1 MIGEIVKWFFG
12 IAFVMAFPIIALVF
26 LGLVV
31 LLSMAVFSE
40 GGGFE

>member
-1 MIGEIVKWFFG
+1 MIGATIKWFFY
-12 IAFVMAFPIIALVF
+12 IAFVMVFPIIALVL

-31 LLSMAVFSE
+31 LLTMATFSE